1 MFISYCHKIPFDSI
15 LGKSSKSKIMLHVR
29 AAHPT
34 VIYNKA
40 HIIITYILHYSRK
53 KLMAY
58 EDTYNTE

>member
-34 VIYNKA
+34 VIYNKVKS
-40 HIIITYILHYSRK
+40 T
-53 KLMAY
+53 
-58 EDTYNTE
+58 

>member
-34 VIYNKA
+34 VIYNKVKSTMSQNRGM
-40 HIIITYILHYSRK
+40 IK
-53 KLMAY
+53 
-58 EDTYNTE
+58 